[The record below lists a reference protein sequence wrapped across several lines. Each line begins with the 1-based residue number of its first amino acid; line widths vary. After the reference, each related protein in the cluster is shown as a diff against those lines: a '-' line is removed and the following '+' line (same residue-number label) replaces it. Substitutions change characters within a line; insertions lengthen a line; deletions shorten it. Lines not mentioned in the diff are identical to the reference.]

1 MEPNFHES
9 DYLIVDEISYRFRAP
24 QRGEVIVFRYPY
36 DPSNRFI
43 KRIIGLPGETV
54 EIKNGKVIITKP
66 DGQQATLSEPYIPAG
81 LMLLIWVLTN

>member
-24 QRGEVIVFRYPY
+24 QEGSYRFRYPY

-54 EIKNGKVIITKP
+54 RN
-66 DGQQATLSEPYIPAG
+66 
-81 LMLLIWVLTN
+81 